1 MRVVVAPDKFKGSL
15 TAHQAAKA
23 IAEGLTRARPGVEIL
38 LLPIA
43 DGGDGTIDT
52 AISAG
57 FSRVRVLASGP
68 TGEPIEAAIAV
79 RDGTAI
85 VEMAQASGMQR
96 LPGGRPAPLTATTR
110 GTGEMIVGALDHA
123 ITDLVLGIGGSAT
136 TDGGTGMAAA
146 LGVRFLDSEGS
157 ELPPGGSSLS
167 RLSRIDVSALDP
179 RLAGVRVVVATD
191 VDNPLFGHTG
201 AAHVYGPQKGA
212 TPEDVQALDA
222 GLRRYAEVV
231 LRDVGLDV
239 STIPGAGAAGGL
251 GAGAMAF
258 LHATPRSGIQL
269 LLELV
274 RFDRALIDADLVI
287 TGEGRFDDQSLHG
300 KAVMGVASAAAAAGV
315 PVVVLAGQVRLSP
328 AQVRGAG
335 FLAAH
340 ALTDLETDPDRC
352 LTDATRL
359 LERLAAGVATSWV
372 A

>member
-15 TAHQAAKA
+15 TAHQAASA
-23 IAEGLTRARPGVEIL
+23 IADGLKRGRQDVEVH

-57 FSRVRVLASGP
+57 FIRVPVLASGP
-68 TGEPIEAAIAV
+68 TGEPIQAAIAV

-96 LPGGRPAPLTATTR
+96 LPGGRPAPLTATTY
-110 GTGEMIVGALDHA
+110 GTGEMIRRALDEG

-136 TDGGTGMAAA
+136 TDGGSGMAAA
-146 LGVRFLDSEGS
+146 LGVRFLDNDGS
-157 ELPPGGSSLS
+157 ELPPGGAALS

-179 RLAGVRVVVATD
+179 RVAIVRVIVATD
-191 VDNPLFGHTG
+191 VDNPLFGPTG
-201 AAHVYGPQKGA
+201 AAYVYGPQKGA
-212 TPEDVQALDA
+212 TPNDVQALDA
-222 GLRRYAEVV
+222 GLRHYAEVV
-231 LRDVGLDV
+231 LRDAGLDV

-258 LHATPRSGIQL
+258 LGATPRSGIQL

-274 RFDRALIDADLVI
+274 QFDQALADADLVI
-287 TGEGRFDDQSLHG
+287 TGEGCFDSQSLHG

-315 PVVVLAGQVRLSP
+315 PVVVLAGQVRLSTVE
-328 AQVRGAG
+328 VRGAG

-340 ALTDLETDPDRC
+340 ALTELETDPDRC
-352 LTDATRL
+352 LADATRL
-359 LERLAAGVATSWV
+359 LASLAAGVATSWV